1 MIKFSDYDAH
11 KKFGPFTVTVE
22 VDGEYSRADVWH
34 NGISVNL
41 GYIESRCAPEG
52 CPDEDAIVHAVFD
65 RGLNEDMVKWAY
77 STNLY

>member
-1 MIKFSDYDAH
+1 MIKLSDYDAH

-22 VDGEYSRADVWH
+22 ADGDCSRADVWR

-52 CPDEDAIVHAVFD
+52 CPDEDAIVEAVFD

>member
-1 MIKFSDYDAH
+1 MIKLSGYDAH

-22 VDGEYSRADVWH
+22 VDGDCSRADVWH

-41 GYIESRCAPEG
+41 GCIESRCAPEG
-52 CPDEDAIVHAVFD
+52 CPDEDAIVGAVFD